1 MLRINVLFD
10 RKLKDTL
17 PAGIFDALR
26 DEIKNRIPQK
36 YQESDIRIAWGS
48 NTAFSV
54 DGLKKGDKKE
64 DLETLMQEI
73 WEDDGWVP
81 EMEGAYDDV
90 EYFDK

>member
-17 PAGIFDALR
+17 PTGIFDALR
-26 DEIKNRIPQK
+26 GEIKNRIPQK

-73 WEDDGWVP
+73 WEDDGWMP

>member
-54 DGLKKGDKKE
+54 DG
-64 DLETLMQEI
+64 
-73 WEDDGWVP
+73 
-81 EMEGAYDDV
+81 
-90 EYFDK
+90 

>member
-48 NTAFSV
+48 NTTFSV

-73 WEDDGWVP
+73 WEDDGWMP
-81 EMEGAYDDV
+81 EMESAYDDV